1 MKIHRFH
8 VSEPLPTPSG
18 STTSPFF
25 LLSPELYTQMYRVLR
40 LKLGET
46 VILFN
51 GDGLEYVSNIVSY
64 PKKNTVEFSVSE
76 IKPSLI
82 GLKKDLT
89 VFFSL
94 IKKDNIELIL
104 QKGTEL
110 GVTHFIPVLSARS
123 EKKGI
128 NLTRAEKII
137 IEATEQCGRNTPPT
151 IQDVVNLENI
161 FTDLHDT
168 VKYPPPNI
176 IVLEKGH
183 EPLNQGIFNK
193 TDVIG
198 ILIGPEGGW
207 APKEIAFFETKKAT
221 FRSLG
226 QTTLRAETAAI
237 VASAFLL
244 S

>member
-110 GVTHFIPVLSARS
+110 GVTHFVPVLSARS

-128 NLTRAEKII
+128 NLKRAEKII

-151 IQDVVNLENI
+151 IQDVVNLEKI

-176 IVLEKGH
+176 IVFEKGH
-183 EPLNQGIFNK
+183 ESLNQEIFNK

-207 APKEIAFFETKKAT
+207 TPEEIAFFETKKAT

-226 QTTLRAETAAI
+226 QTTLRAETAVI